1 MALIIRISS
10 KREERVGET
19 ELLLLSALF
28 FHQGYT
34 DDTVYC
40 AGEEDEVCGGGNL
53 MSDVRR
59 FSL

>member
-40 AGEEDEVCGGGNL
+40 AGEKYEVCWGDDL
-53 MSDVRR
+53 MFDVRR
-59 FSL
+59 LM